1 MCIRDR
7 FDPLNDALTK
17 IFNAEQA
24 GKYNVD
30 LAPASK
36 LLGSVLEIMQTS
48 GYVGEIEKNDDGRGG
63 KYIVQL
69 RGAINECGVVK
80 PRHSVRRQEF
90 DKWEGRYLPAQ
101 DFGLL
106 ILTTNSGV
114 MHHKEAK
121 ENRIGGKLL
130 AYVY

>member
-1 MCIRDR
+1 MQ

-63 KYIVQL
+63 KFIVQL
-69 RGAINECGVVK
+69 RGAINQCGVVK

-121 ENRIGGKLL
+121 EHRIGGKLL
-130 AYVY
+130 AFVY

>member
-1 MCIRDR
+1 MQ
-7 FDPLNDALTK
+7 FDPLNDALAK
-17 IFNAEQA
+17 LFNAEQA
-24 GKYNVD
+24 GKFNVD

-48 GYVGEIEKNDDGRGG
+48 GYVGEIQRNEDGRGG
-63 KYIVQL
+63 NFVVQL

-106 ILTTNSGV
+106 IFDFRSDF
-114 MHHKEAK
+114 
-121 ENRIGGKLL
+121 
-130 AYVY
+130 

>member
-1 MCIRDR
+1 MQ
-7 FDPLNDALTK
+7 FAPLNDALAK
-17 IFNAEQA
+17 LFNAEQA

-30 LAPASK
+30 LSPASK
-36 LLGSVLEIMQTS
+36 LLGSVLKIMQIS

-69 RGAINECGVVK
+69 RGAINHCGVVK

>member
-1 MCIRDR
+1 MQ

-24 GKYNVD
+24 GQYNVD

>member
-1 MCIRDR
+1 MQ
-7 FDPLNDALTK
+7 FDPLNDALVK
-17 IFNAEQA
+17 IYNAEQA
-24 GKYNVD
+24 GKFNVE

-36 LLGSVLEIMQTS
+36 LLGNVLNIMQTS

-63 KYIVQL
+63 KYIDQL
-69 RGAINECGVVK
+69 RGAINQCGVVK

-114 MHHKEAK
+114 MHHKDAK

>member
-1 MCIRDR
+1 MQ

-17 IFNAEQA
+17 LFNAEQA

-69 RGAINECGVVK
+69 RGAINHCGVVK

>member
-1 MCIRDR
+1 MQ

-69 RGAINECGVVK
+69 RGAINQCGVVK

-130 AYVY
+130 AYVD

>member
-1 MCIRDR
+1 MQ

-30 LAPASK
+30 LSPASK

-69 RGAINECGVVK
+69 RGAINQCGVVK

-106 ILTTNSGV
+106 ILTTNSGI
-114 MHHKEAK
+114 MHHKDAK

>member
-1 MCIRDR
+1 MQ

-24 GKYNVD
+24 GRYNVD

-69 RGAINECGVVK
+69 RGAINQCGVVK

>member
-1 MCIRDR
+1 MMQ
-7 FDPLNDALTK
+7 FDPLNDALAK

-30 LAPASK
+30 LSPASK
-36 LLGSVLEIMQTS
+36 LLGSVLEIMQSS

-63 KYIVQL
+63 SFIVQL

-80 PRHSVRRQEF
+80 PRHSVSRQEF

-114 MHHKEAK
+114 MHHKDAK
-121 ENRIGGKLL
+121 ESRIGGKLL
-130 AYVY
+130 AYVF

>member
-1 MCIRDR
+1 MQ

-69 RGAINECGVVK
+69 RGAINQCGVVK

-106 ILTTNSGV
+106 ILTTSSGV

>member
-1 MCIRDR
+1 MQ

-24 GKYNVD
+24 GKFNVD
-30 LAPASK
+30 LSPASK

-63 KYIVQL
+63 KFIVQL
-69 RGAINECGVVK
+69 RGAINQCGVVK

>member
-1 MCIRDR
+1 MQ

-63 KYIVQL
+63 KFIVQL
-69 RGAINECGVVK
+69 RGAINQCGVVK

-121 ENRIGGKLL
+121 EHRIGGKLL

>member
-1 MCIRDR
+1 MQ

-69 RGAINECGVVK
+69 RGAINQCGVVK

-90 DKWEGRYLPAQ
+90 DKWEGR
-101 DFGLL
+101 
-106 ILTTNSGV
+106 
-114 MHHKEAK
+114 
-121 ENRIGGKLL
+121 
-130 AYVY
+130 

>member
-1 MCIRDR
+1 MQ
-7 FDPLNDALTK
+7 FDPLNDALAK
-17 IFNAEQA
+17 LFNAEQA
-24 GKYNVD
+24 GKFNVD

-36 LLGSVLEIMQTS
+36 LLGSFLEIMQTS
-48 GYVGEIEKNDDGRGG
+48 VYVGEIENNDDGRGG

-69 RGAINECGVVK
+69 RGAINHCGVVK

>member
-1 MCIRDR
+1 MQ

-30 LAPASK
+30 LSPASK

-69 RGAINECGVVK
+69 RGAINHCGVVK

>member
-1 MCIRDR
+1 MQI
-7 FDPLNDALTK
+7 DPLNDALIK
-17 IFNAEQA
+17 MYNAEQA
-24 GKYNVD
+24 GKFDVE
-30 LAPASK
+30 LMPASK
-36 LLGSVLEIMQTS
+36 LLGSVLEIMQSS

-63 KYIVQL
+63 CYIVQL

-106 ILTTNSGV
+106 ILTTNSGI
-114 MHHKEAK
+114 MHHKDAK
-121 ENRIGGKLL
+121 ESRIGGKLL
-130 AYVY
+130 AYVF

>member
-1 MCIRDR
+1 MQ

-36 LLGSVLEIMQTS
+36 LLGSVLQIMQTS

-69 RGAINECGVVK
+69 RGAINHCGVVK

>member
-1 MCIRDR
+1 MQ
-7 FDPLNDALTK
+7 FDPLNDALAK
-17 IFNAEQA
+17 LFNAEQA
-24 GKYNVD
+24 GKFNVD

-36 LLGSVLEIMQTS
+36 LLGSVLEIMQIS

-69 RGAINECGVVK
+69 RGAINHCGVVK

-106 ILTTNSGV
+106 ILTC
-114 MHHKEAK
+114 
-121 ENRIGGKLL
+121 LL
-130 AYVY
+130 YTSPSPRDS

>member
-1 MCIRDR
+1 MQ

>member
-1 MCIRDR
+1 MQ

-69 RGAINECGVVK
+69 RGAINQCGVVK

-90 DKWEGRYLPAQ
+90 DKWEGRFLPAQ

-114 MHHKEAK
+114 MHHKDAK